1 MPTSPCEWIRTFVR
15 TVAWL
20 ALAGCAIIFV
30 ALSAPYLLS
39 EPLPRTNEFEEA
51 QVRFMHRVLAGT
63 EDVWDDVF
71 RAAGRRYEK
80 PTLVLFTKVTRSACG
95 LAQAVTGP
103 FYCPEDR
110 KIYLDLSFF
119 DQLKREYHAPGDF
132 AQAYV
137 IAHEV
142 GHHVQTI
149 LGIEYK
155 VRVMQKADEQR
166 ANQLNVAVELQADCL
181 AGVWASFERKRPGV
195 LLTPEDIEEALR
207 ATRALGDD
215 MIQGLEPGTVVLDA
229 FSHGTGEQRSNWFKR
244 GLDSGKIAACNTF
257 SQLPARGP

>member
-1 MPTSPCEWIRTFVR
+1 MRTFVQ

-20 ALAGCAIIFV
+20 ALSGCAIIFV

-39 EPLPRTNEFEEA
+39 EPLPRTNDSDEA
-51 QVRFMHRVLAGT
+51 QVHFMRRVLAGT

-71 RAAGRRYEK
+71 RAAGRRYEM

-155 VRVMQKADEQR
+155 VRDLQKADEQR
-166 ANQLNVAVELQADCL
+166 ANHLNVAVELQADCL

-195 LLTPEDIEEALR
+195 RLTPEDIEEALR

-229 FSHGTGEQRSNWFKR
+229 FSHGTGEQRSYWFKR

-257 SQLPARGP
+257 SQFPARGP

>member
-1 MPTSPCEWIRTFVR
+1 MPTSRCECIRTFVR

-20 ALAGCAIIFV
+20 ALTGCAITFV

-39 EPLPRTNEFEEA
+39 EPLPRTNDPGEA
-51 QVRFMHRVLAGT
+51 QVRFMRRVLAGT
-63 EDVWDDVF
+63 EDVWDEVF

-80 PTLVLFTKVTRSACG
+80 PTLVLFRKVTPSACG

-155 VRVMQKADEQR
+155 VRVVQKADEQR

-195 LLTPEDIEEALR
+195 ILTPEDIEEALR

-215 MIQGLEPGTVVLDA
+215 MIQGLEPGTAVLDA
-229 FSHGTGEQRSNWFKR
+229 FSHGTGEQRSYWFKR

-257 SQLPARGP
+257 AQLPARGP